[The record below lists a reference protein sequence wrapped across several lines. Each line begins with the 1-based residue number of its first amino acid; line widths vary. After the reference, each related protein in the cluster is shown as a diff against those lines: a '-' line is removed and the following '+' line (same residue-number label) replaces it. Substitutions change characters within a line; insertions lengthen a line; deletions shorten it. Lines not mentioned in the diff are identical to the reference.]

1 MQCRQSHFHSA
12 GPPSPASACT
22 ASIPMSS
29 DVSRRQNIESGP
41 SARTSSSP
49 RTAKYPP
56 PSMHNPHAHQPL
68 HLPFRTRPPPK
79 LDQQPEHARER
90 MLVRLADAHQL
101 VALGVD
107 LERRLEHLLHQLR
120 RVEDD
125 WRRRREAGV
134 AAHRPVP
141 PVALVEPAN
150 ARRAEDVDHEGTP
163 HAAQTPKVLA
173 DDLEPSD
180 HARPGGVHVLEHL
193 VGELQQQGHRHGAR
207 ARDPLCPGAAV
218 VLCHGVDAVAGRRRR
233 DRNPASCER
242 RRTGDARQHM
252 ASRGPGPRG
261 GRARRP
267 RGWASKAQPART
279 AGVVGHQV
287 GAGGLVDALGGLRVD

>member
-1 MQCRQSHFHSA
+1 MCRYRFTYFYSILAGDHSGRSYHSGWARTPAARQNCSASAMQCRQSHFHSA

-79 LDQQPEHARER
+79 LDQQPEHVPER

-101 VALGVD
+101 VSLGVD

-120 RVEDD
+120 RVEDN

-134 AAHRPVP
+134 AALRPVP

-163 HAAQTPKVLA
+163 HAAQTPW
-173 DDLEPSD
+173 
-180 HARPGGVHVLEHL
+180 RQGGGVGGGTVSPFCLI
-193 VGELQQQGHRHGAR
+193 
-207 ARDPLCPGAAV
+207 CPA
-218 VLCHGVDAVAGRRRR
+218 CPRAVA
-233 DRNPASCER
+233 
-242 RRTGDARQHM
+242 
-252 ASRGPGPRG
+252 RG
-261 GRARRP
+261 
-267 RGWASKAQPART
+267 Q
-279 AGVVGHQV
+279 
-287 GAGGLVDALGGLRVD
+287 

>member
-1 MQCRQSHFHSA
+1 
-12 GPPSPASACT
+12 
-22 ASIPMSS
+22 
-29 DVSRRQNIESGP
+29 
-41 SARTSSSP
+41 
-49 RTAKYPP
+49 
-56 PSMHNPHAHQPL
+56 
-68 HLPFRTRPPPK
+68 
-79 LDQQPEHARER
+79 

-207 ARDPLCPGAAV
+207 ARDPLCPGEAV
-218 VLCHGVDAVAGRRRR
+218 VLCHGANAVAGRRRR

-252 ASRGPGPRG
+252 ASCGPVGQERGACAPAARMCKAQRAPPASSVIRSVLAVWSMRSAPQSRLGAHGRAGAGPGAGPTPG
-261 GRARRP
+261 PAELLLDAKGRVIRKPAHMALALFALSALGQTMRTIKIAQARR
-267 RGWASKAQPART
+267 
-279 AGVVGHQV
+279 
-287 GAGGLVDALGGLRVD
+287 